1 MSWGIVA
8 TVGAAVVGSVASSA
22 ASRRQ
27 ANAARS
33 ASDAQTEQAYAAMDQ
48 QNEQFNR
55 IRELLNPYTE
65 AATGRPGSPGG
76 EFDAAAYLRNNPDV
90 AANPYFNQNPFEHY
104 QRYGSAEGRAYPT
117 TAAVAGTTGTL
128 DAQKDLL
135 GLNGADAQSRAI
147 SGIEN
152 SPYFSGLVKQGEN
165 AILQNASATGGLRG
179 GNTQGALAQFR
190 PQMLAAAIADQYQRL
205 GGITSLGQ
213 NAAAGVGNAGQ
224 NAANANSALL
234 GQVGAAQAGG
244 ILGQAAGQVQGING
258 ISSAFGTGL
267 SGLSSYFNQ
276 PSYSNGITGTGGGN
290 AGSYSTGATLN
301 NNFGGVNTAYMAAP
315 GGF

>member
-1 MSWGIVA
+1 MSSAIVA
-8 TVGAAVVGSVASSA
+8 SVAGAVVGGVISSRSQ
-22 ASRRQ
+22 SR
-27 ANAARS
+27 AARS

-55 IRELLNPYTE
+55 VRELLSPYTQ
-65 AATGRPGSPGG
+65 AATGAPGG
-76 EFDAAAYLRNNPDV
+76 QFDPGAYLQQNPDV
-90 AANPYFNQNPFEHY
+90 AAHPYYSQHPEEHFEK
-104 QRYGSAEGRAYPT
+104 YGRGEGRAYPT
-117 TAAVAGTTGTL
+117 TRAVNGSLT
-128 DAQKDLL
+128 AQQDLL

-147 SGIEN
+147 AGIEN

-224 NAANANSALL
+224 NAANENSALL

-244 ILGQAAGQVQGING
+244 ILGRAAGQVQGING

-267 SGLSSYFNQ
+267 SGLSNYFNQ
-276 PSYSNGITGTGGGN
+276 PSYSSGITGTAGGN
-290 AGSYSTGATLN
+290 AGAYSTEATLN
-301 NNFGGVNTAYMAAP
+301 NNFGGTNTAYMAAP

>member
-8 TVGAAVVGSVASSA
+8 TVGAAVVGGVASSA

-27 ANAARS
+27 ANAAQS
-33 ASDAQTEQAYAAMDQ
+33 ASDAQTQQAYAAMDQ

-55 IRELLNPYTE
+55 VLELLSPYTQ
-65 AATGRPGSPGG
+65 AATGR
-76 EFDAAAYLRNNPDV
+76 FDPVAYQWANPDV
-90 AANPYFNQNPFEHY
+90 AAAGVDPWEHY
-104 QRYGSAEGRAYPT
+104 SRTGQFEGRAF
-117 TAAVAGTTGTL
+117 TGTQGSL
-128 DAQKDLL
+128 QQQQNLL
-135 GLNGADAQSRAI
+135 GLNGADAQGRAI

-224 NAANANSALL
+224 STANANSALL
-234 GQVGAAQAGG
+234 GQVGAARAGS
-244 ILGQAAGQVQGING
+244 ILGSAAGQVQGING

-276 PSYSNGITGTGGGN
+276 PSYSNGITGTAGGN

>member
-1 MSWGIVA
+1 MVAAAIVGGA
-8 TVGAAVVGSVASSA
+8 VVSGAAS
-22 ASRRQ
+22 
-27 ANAARS
+27 NAAAKKS
-33 ASDAQTEQAYAAMDQ
+33 ARAAGDASNAQTEQAYAAMDQ

-55 IRELLNPYTE
+55 VMELLSPYTE
-65 AATGRPGSPGG
+65 AATGRVGG
-76 EFDAAAYLRNNPDV
+76 QFDGNAYLQANPDV
-90 AANPYFNQNPFEHY
+90 AANPYFAEHPEEHY
-104 QRYGSAEGRAYPT
+104 QRYGRDEGRAFTAT
-117 TAAVAGTTGTL
+117 TSMRGSL

-135 GLNGADAQSRAI
+135 GLNGADAQGAAI
-147 SGIEN
+147 QGIES

-234 GQVGAAQAGG
+234 GQVGAARAGG

-267 SGLSSYFNQ
+267 SGLSNYFNQ
-276 PSYSNGITGTGGGN
+276 PTYSGGITGTAGGN
-290 AGSYSTGATLN
+290 AGAYSTGTTLN
-301 NNFGGVNTAYMAAP
+301 NNFGGMNTAYMAAP

>member
-1 MSWGIVA
+1 MVAAAIVGGAVIGGIA
-8 TVGAAVVGSVASSA
+8 SNRAAKKQSEA
-22 ASRRQ
+22 AMAAGDTQ
-27 ANAARS
+27 AA
-33 ASDAQTEQAYAAMDQ
+33 QAYAAMEQ
-48 QNEQFNR
+48 QQAQFDR
-55 IRELLNPYTE
+55 VLELLSPYSN
-65 AATGRPGSPGG
+65 AATGTFNP
-76 EFDAAAYLRNNPDV
+76 EAYLAANPDV
-90 AANPYFNQNPFEHY
+90 AADPYFSQHPEEHF
-104 QRYGSAEGRAYPT
+104 QRHGRFEGRNP
-117 TAAVAGTTGTL
+117 GTMGSL
-128 DAQKDLL
+128 QQQQDLL
-135 GLNGADAQSRAI
+135 GLNGADAQGRAI

-205 GGITSLGQ
+205 GGLTSLGQ

-267 SGLSSYFNQ
+267 SGLSNYFNQ
-276 PSYSNGITGTGGGN
+276 PSYAGGITGTGGGN
-290 AGSYSTGATLN
+290 AGAYSTGATLN
-301 NNFGGVNTAYMAAP
+301 NNFSGTNTAYMAAP

>member
-1 MSWGIVA
+1 MSSIAAAIVGGAVIGGIA
-8 TVGAAVVGSVASSA
+8 SNRAAKKQSEA
-22 ASRRQ
+22 AM
-27 ANAARS
+27 AAG
-33 ASDAQTEQAYAAMDQ
+33 DAQAAQAYAAMEQ
-48 QNEQFNR
+48 QQAQFDR
-55 IRELLNPYTE
+55 VLELLSPYSS
-65 AATGRPGSPGG
+65 AATGTFNP
-76 EFDAAAYLRNNPDV
+76 EAYLAANPDV
-90 AANPYFNQNPFEHY
+90 AADPYFSQHPEEHF
-104 QRYGSAEGRAYPT
+104 QRYGQGEGRQYQG
-117 TAAVAGTTGTL
+117 VQGSLG
-128 DAQKDLL
+128 AQQDIL
-135 GLNGADAQSRAI
+135 GLNGEAAQGRAI
-147 SGIEN
+147 SNIEN

-224 NAANANSALL
+224 NTANANSALL
-234 GQVGAAQAGG
+234 GQVGAARAGS
-244 ILGQAAGQVQGING
+244 ILGSAAGQVQGING

-276 PSYSNGITGTGGGN
+276 PSYSNGITGTAGGN